1 MHETKILAAL
11 RENYGR
17 CTSYE
22 DVGTVGGA
30 LIINDS
36 KEELSSEF
44 STIFIRPNLLKFV
57 MKSSGRQSTLQADG
71 ESIRQIYTNE
81 NSQDG
86 VSVYPTLSD
95 AISTTR
101 GVTFGVLSVLFGLLD
116 SSIDDYYE
124 ALSNLERLPDAV
136 IDDKECYCISGKF
149 KEVGIVT
156 IWVQKENN
164 VLRRIQESTNE
175 EAIKMAMEMSR
186 LLAEAEGEDLAES
199 LKYLPSACTTTID
212 FKRVTFNNSITIDAI
227 G

>member
-11 RENYGR
+11 RENYAR

-22 DVGTVGGA
+22 DAGIVKGS
-30 LIINDS
+30 LIVNDS
-36 KEELSSEF
+36 KDELVSEF

-57 MKSSGRQSTLQADG
+57 MKRPGHQSTLQADG
-71 ESIRQIYTNE
+71 ESIRQIHINE
-81 NSQDG
+81 DLQDG
-86 VSVYPTLSD
+86 VSVYPSLSD

-101 GVTFGVLSVLFGLLD
+101 GVTSGVLSVLFGLLD

-175 EAIKMAMEMSR
+175 EAIKMALEISR
-186 LLAEAEGEDLAES
+186 LIAESEGEEPAQS
-199 LKYLPSACTTTID
+199 LQYLPSACTTTID
-212 FKRVTFNNSITIDAI
+212 FKQVTFNNSITIDAI